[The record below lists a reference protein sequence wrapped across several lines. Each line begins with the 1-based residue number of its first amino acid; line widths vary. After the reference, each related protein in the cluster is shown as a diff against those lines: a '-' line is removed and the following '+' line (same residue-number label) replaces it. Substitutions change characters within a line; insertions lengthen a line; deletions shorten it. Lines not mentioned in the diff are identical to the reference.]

1 MDERS
6 GTIRLV
12 DSRDSEARGLVTTIS
27 RSEVE
32 KALHADEGVDLL
44 LDVER
49 AAAEGDGRE
58 TERIALAWEPA
69 DLERL
74 LAASSADEITLTFDD
89 AEIRRLLDEDVDA
102 HGMRETLAAI
112 TVVAGLAAAS
122 AGGAAAMYPASEGGG
137 AAVGTPSAVVAP
149 ASEISTGLGTQQS
162 AAAPASEISTGL
174 GDQSAPAEATL
185 AVSDHGVLTA
195 KDAGLG
201 DTPAPAEASLASAS
215 EISTGLGD
223 QSAPAEEILA
233 ASDHGVL
240 TAKDAGLGD
249 TSAPAEASRRA
260 CRGEPG
266 VGVGDQHGRRRR
278 DAGRPCRDLL
288 RCRAGAACGSSRGD
302 GRDRA
307 ASDRRTSLRKPG
319 RLDVVAEPNGSG
331 CDRRDDSRVDRR
343 RLRAAHAAP
352 PARYGVRRAQGSPG
366 HPRAPFFDG

>member
-137 AAVGTPSAVVAP
+137 SAVGTPSAVVAP

-201 DTPAPAEASLASAS
+201 DTSAPAEASLASAS
-215 EISTGLGD
+215 EMSTGLGD
-223 QSAPAEEILA
+223 QSAPAEANLA
-233 ASDHGVL
+233 AASEVSSGIVGE
-240 TAKDAGLGD
+240 TPA
-249 TSAPAEASRRA
+249 APAEIVSGVVQEPPVAPAEVTAGIVQHPTAAPISAS
-260 CRGEPG
+260 PG
-266 VGVGDQHGRRRR
+266 DSTWSPSPTEAGAIAGTILALTAAGFALRTQRRR
-278 DAGRPCRDLL
+278 
-288 RCRAGAACGSSRGD
+288 
-302 GRDRA
+302 
-307 ASDRRTSLRKPG
+307 PG
-319 RLDVVAEPNGSG
+319 MA
-331 CDRRDDSRVDRR
+331 
-343 RLRAAHAAP
+343 
-352 PARYGVRRAQGSPG
+352 
-366 HPRAPFFDG
+366 